1 MPILVILESPAK
13 VKKVSGFLGDGYIVK
28 SSYGH
33 IRDLHNK
40 NLSIDI
46 DNDFKPI
53 YVNNFDKEHIINDLK
68 KNYKKCDSILLAAD
82 YDREGESIAWHIS
95 EILKIPKTKRK
106 RLLFTEITK
115 NALVDAAK
123 SPKDLDINMFYA
135 QQCRRIIDRLI
146 GYKITP
152 LLWKNIQSS
161 MKKGISLS
169 AGRVQ
174 SVVNK
179 LILERE

>member
-1 MPILVILESPAK
+1 MVE
-13 VKKVSGFLGDGYIVK
+13 
-28 SSYGH
+28 
-33 IRDLHNK
+33 
-40 NLSIDI
+40 
-46 DNDFKPI
+46 
-53 YVNNFDKEHIINDLK
+53 
-68 KNYKKCDSILLAAD
+68 
-82 YDREGESIAWHIS
+82 
-95 EILKIPKTKRK
+95 
-106 RLLFTEITK
+106 
-115 NALVDAAK
+115 AAK
-123 SPKDLDINMFYA
+123 NPKDLDINMFYA

-179 LILERE
+179 LILEREEEIEKFSSNNFFKTNGIFKLGKSNLDFELDKKIDSKEKTEDF